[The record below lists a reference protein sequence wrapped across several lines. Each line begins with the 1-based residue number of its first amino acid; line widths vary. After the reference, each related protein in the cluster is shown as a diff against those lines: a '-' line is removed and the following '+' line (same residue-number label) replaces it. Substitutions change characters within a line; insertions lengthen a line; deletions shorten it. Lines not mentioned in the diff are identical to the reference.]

1 MNHPKVSS
9 NKLEELSNMDFLD
22 QKNQKLKQDIVNHL
36 LERSNQN
43 DTNFTVSN
51 KFKTIIEEINELSNI
66 KLITINKTDKDILD
80 LLDEL
85 IQDHRDQSNL
95 KKIESLEKKLI
106 NNLDENSY
114 SELIKLKNQLNRD

>member
-9 NKLEELSNMDFLD
+9 NKLEELTNMDFLD

-51 KFKTIIEEINELSNI
+51 KFKTIIEEINELSG
-66 KLITINKTDKDILD
+66 LTTDGIDAIAALS
-80 LLDEL
+80 
-85 IQDHRDQSNL
+85 IG
-95 KKIESLEKKLI
+95 
-106 NNLDENSY
+106 
-114 SELIKLKNQLNRD
+114 